1 MYLDNDPQET
11 PNPMPLSYRMAS
23 WLGDQQFWHRLVEPA
38 DSIKGA
44 DLRRKVRLLSSLL
57 VFLIP
62 QAAAGVVWVLLAD
75 RSVAPLQNAFFY
87 AAVPTLLI
95 FILAYTL
102 SRTRF
107 YRLGAVLTVV
117 LLPAMVFSA
126 ALTVSRGFVST
137 AELLIW
143 LTLNVLLS
151 SIFFSVSVTSLLLAM
166 SVVGM
171 LLLPVA
177 SPQIEPRNVI
187 VPVIYTVILS
197 TLIVVAAR
205 HRNLVERDRRRA
217 LEESE
222 LRYRTLLETVF
233 DGIIFHDN
241 ETLLDANTGFA
252 EMFGYEQ
259 EEVIGMPLS
268 QFAVEGAGN
277 RYIAESIARGEKR
290 VHEVQGV
297 RKNGERFDIEVVGRQ
312 QPYHGEVV
320 QMVAVRDIS
329 ERKRAEKAERN
340 RRILAEAMQDIA
352 SALNSTLDLEEV
364 LDRILRNVG
373 RVVPHDAANI
383 MLIEGGV
390 AYVARA
396 SGYAR
401 HEDALDTGGQFNV
414 EDVPFLQRLVE
425 SHEPLAIPYTAK
437 YPGWVDVLEEGWSG
451 SYAGAP
457 ILSDNR
463 VIGLLN
469 LDSAESGFFEP
480 GHAEDLKTFA
490 DQAAVAIQNAR
501 LYKELQFHSQGLEIA
516 VEQRTAEL
524 KRVKE
529 RVEAILNNSPDAT
542 MLLRPDGRVSLGNP
556 AVKTILG
563 YKGEEV
569 RSMRLTEFVEESFA
583 DALDQALATA
593 IETPRITRL
602 ESTARRKDGST
613 FDADIALGPIRDDG
627 QVSNVV
633 ASFRDISAL
642 KEVER
647 MKDAFVSNV
656 SHELRTPITS
666 LRLHLQ
672 LLKMNPDNLST
683 FLDRIQREVG
693 RLEGIIEDLL
703 RLSRLE
709 QQREQ
714 LRRTPVN
721 LNMLANQYMLDRTP
735 IAHSNNLDIA
745 IEYGEDM
752 PPVLADQGLMGQV
765 LSILLTNAI
774 NYTPAGGTILV
785 KTFAEE
791 VDGVRGAALSVSD
804 TGPGISPGER
814 EHVFERFYR
823 GEAGTDSGI
832 PGTGLGLSIAREVV
846 ERHGGRIGVAG
857 SEISPTGAQFIVWL
871 PAYDPS
877 GEASA
882 AG

>member
-1 MYLDNDPQET
+1 MYLDDDSLET
-11 PNPMPLSYRMAS
+11 PDHMPLSYRLAA
-23 WLGDQQFWHRLVEPA
+23 WLSAQEFWHWLVEPV
-38 DSIKGA
+38 DSIRGA
-44 DLRRKVRLLSSLL
+44 DLRRRVRLLSSLL

-62 QAAAGVVWVLLAD
+62 QATAGVIWVLLAD
-75 RSVAPLQNAFFY
+75 HSVAPFENTFFY
-87 AAVPTLLI
+87 VAVPTLLI
-95 FILAYTL
+95 FVLAYLL
-102 SRTRF
+102 SRTRH
-107 YRLGAVLTVV
+107 YWLGAVLTVV

-137 AELLIW
+137 PELLIW

-151 SIFFSVSVTSLLLAM
+151 SIFFSVSVTSLLTAL
-166 SVVGM
+166 SLLGM
-171 LLLPVA
+171 LVLPFV
-177 SPQIEPRNVI
+177 SPAIEPRNVI
-187 VPVIYTVILS
+187 VPVIYTGILS
-197 TLIVVAAR
+197 TLIIVAAR

-233 DGIIFHDN
+233 DGILFHDN

-252 EMFGYEQ
+252 EMFGYELQ
-259 EEVIGMPLS
+259 EVIGQPLS
-268 QFAVEGAGN
+268 RFAVSGTGN
-277 RYIAESIARGEKR
+277 RKVAESIAQGEQQ

-297 RKNGERFDIEVVGRQ
+297 RKDGERFDIEVVGRL
-312 QPYHGEVV
+312 QPYHGEIV

-364 LDRILRNVG
+364 LDRILKNVG

-383 MLIEGGV
+383 MLIEAGI

-396 SGYAR
+396 SGYVR
-401 HEDALDTGGQFNV
+401 HEGAIDTGRQFNV

-425 SHEPLAIPYTAK
+425 SHEPLAIPYTTK

-469 LDSAESGFFEP
+469 LDSAEAGFFEP

-542 MLLRPDGRVSLGNP
+542 LLLRTDGLVSLANP
-556 AVKTILG
+556 AVGTILG
-563 YKGEEV
+563 YGGDEV
-569 RSMRLTEFVEESFA
+569 RLMQLAEFVEEPFA
-583 DALDQALATA
+583 EALNEALATT
-593 IETPRITRL
+593 IEEARIMRL

-613 FDADIALGPIRDDG
+613 FDADIALGPIRDEG
-627 QVSNVV
+627 QVLNVV
-633 ASFRDISAL
+633 VSFRDISAL

-672 LLKMNPDNLST
+672 LLKMNPENLPT

-709 QQREQ
+709 QQRVK
-714 LRRTPVN
+714 LRHTPVN

-735 IAHSNNLDIA
+735 VAHSKNLDIA
-745 IEYGEDM
+745 IDYGKDM
-752 PPVLADQGLMGQV
+752 PTVMADEGLMGQV

-774 NYTPAGGTILV
+774 NYTPAGGRILV
-785 KTFAEE
+785 RTFAED

-804 TGPGISPGER
+804 TGPGIAPDER
-814 EHVFERFYR
+814 EHIFDRFYR

-832 PGTGLGLSIAREVV
+832 PGTGLGLSIAREVI
-846 ERHGGRIGVAG
+846 ERHGGRIEVSRSDLA
-857 SEISPTGAQFIVWL
+857 ETGAQFTVWL
-871 PAYDPS
+871 PAYVPS
-877 GEASA
+877 DETVVSK
-882 AG
+882 